1 MDLSLRLVFSQTLS
15 SFDFVWLGYHE
26 LAYTIAVLNPELP
39 FTRANSLLPRSRS
52 RQTVLLLIQ
61 FDDACVKSTAL
72 VRRWGLSGAGRTRAD
87 DSSGNLS

>member
-39 FTRANSLLPRSRS
+39 SAKALHLVVLISL
-52 RQTVLLLIQ
+52 
-61 FDDACVKSTAL
+61 
-72 VRRWGLSGAGRTRAD
+72 
-87 DSSGNLS
+87 